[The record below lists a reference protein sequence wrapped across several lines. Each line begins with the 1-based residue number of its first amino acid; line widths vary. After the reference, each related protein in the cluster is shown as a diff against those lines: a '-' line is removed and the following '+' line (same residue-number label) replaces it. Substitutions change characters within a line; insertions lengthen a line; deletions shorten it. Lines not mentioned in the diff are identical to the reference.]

1 MRSGIPYPDERLL
14 IVRPCHVALCIDVRP
29 AAKLLSAL
37 LYRYSIRQESKEDA
51 ENINELRK
59 AEGKETD
66 QDTSFRIYRKQSQL
80 VRDMVNEITE
90 KTLHDVAVPSL
101 QLLGYMDIEEYPGMN
116 CYILHIDRIL
126 RGIAA
131 YTQDLKDNTH
141 CQLEKFLMEAPAL
154 EKFLMSVK
162 SLEKFLVHKKNFQ
175 SALEKVL
182 MDNRKSS
189 NYHRGRKPRSEA
201 PSKGKIETPESNRE
215 NLEKVSKK
223 EEATDS
229 LTHSSLQSSSVQ
241 EKYLSTPIVDKP
253 VSDVDN
259 PPETQLPIATVT
271 TGNASSTPNVRNTEP
286 LLSPDGQRVRDYWSQ
301 LGFESTSA
309 SNTHWNTL
317 SKHIASLEQMDSLY
331 EYARTKLKNADDPT
345 VHPGNMVKAV
355 NGWKQKQAPDLVA
368 VGAQQPKPKTKKQA
382 EEEWIASLKADPWK

>member
-201 PSKGKIETPESNRE
+201 TSKGKIETPESNRE

-229 LTHSSLQSSSVQ
+229 LTPS
-241 EKYLSTPIVDKP
+241 STPSLSVEQT
-253 VSDVDN
+253 VS
-259 PPETQLPIATVT
+259 PIATVT
-271 TGNASSTPNVRNTEP
+271 TGSTSSAVNVRNTEP
-286 LLSPDGQRVRDYWSQ
+286 LLSEAGERVRDYWSQ

-309 SNTHWNTL
+309 SNIHWNTL
-317 SKHIASLEQMDSLY
+317 SKHIASFEQMDSLFKHTQVWVNDNP
-331 EYARTKLKNADDPT
+331 RITDKQ
-345 VHPGNMVKAV
+345 VHPGNLVKCV
-355 NGWKQKQAPDLVA
+355 NGWKQAQAPA
-368 VGAQQPKPKTKKQA
+368 PEQPKQPTSKPYVRDLAA
-382 EEEWIASLKADPWK
+382 EHRKMVEQYGKPSKVNAGK